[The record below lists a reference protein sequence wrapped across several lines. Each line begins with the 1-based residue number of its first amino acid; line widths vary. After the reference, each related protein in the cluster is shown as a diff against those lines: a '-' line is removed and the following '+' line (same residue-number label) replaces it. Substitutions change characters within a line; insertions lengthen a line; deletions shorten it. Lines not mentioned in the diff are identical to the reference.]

1 MFMQGEKREL
11 LRDSLMLVIYLT
23 PISSAVSVGSF
34 VHKWVVKK
42 KGVKRAATQIEKKVI
57 KKRAVDKIKGYR
69 KRDQPRIRPPDRILF
84 Q

>member
-1 MFMQGEKREL
+1 MRGERREL
-11 LRDSLMLVIYLT
+11 LRDSLMLVVYLT

-42 KGVKRAATQIEKKVI
+42 KAVRRAATHIERKVL
-57 KKRAVDKIKGYR
+57 KKRAFGKIKGYR
-69 KRDQPRIRPPDRILF
+69 KRDQPRIRPPDKVLF